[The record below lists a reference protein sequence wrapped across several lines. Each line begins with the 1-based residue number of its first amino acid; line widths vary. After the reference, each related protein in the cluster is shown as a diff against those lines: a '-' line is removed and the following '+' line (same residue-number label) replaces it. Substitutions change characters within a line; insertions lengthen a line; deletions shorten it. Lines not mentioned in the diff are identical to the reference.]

1 MTHAATAVDP
11 AVNPSLTASVDPAE
25 IAKFSALA
33 EAWWDPA
40 GKFRPLHRLNP
51 VRLAYIRDRA
61 TARFGREPL
70 TPRPLAGLCLVDIGC
85 GGGLLSEPLARMG
98 AKVTGIDAAEMSIAA
113 ARRHAEESEL
123 EIDYRQ
129 ETAEALVETGARF
142 EIVLA
147 MEIVE
152 HVGDVA
158 GFMAAAATLVA
169 PGGLLIIST
178 LNRTAKSFA
187 LAILGAEYL
196 LRWLE
201 PGTHDWRRFLKP
213 SEVAAAVRPHGLALV
228 DAVGVV
234 YSPLSD
240 KWRLAASDLDVN
252 YMMCFERA
260 PAA

>member
-1 MTHAATAVDP
+1 MTHAAAADP

-61 TARFGREPL
+61 AARFAREAL
-70 TPRPLAGLCLVDIGC
+70 ALRPLAGLCLVDIGC

-98 AKVTGIDAAEMSIAA
+98 AQVTGIDAAEMSIAA

-152 HVGDVA
+152 HVGDVP

-187 LAILGAEYL
+187 LAVLGAEYL

-228 DAVGVV
+228 EAVGVV

-240 KWRLAASDLDVN
+240 KWRLTASDLDVN